1 MNPLLLSGFGISID
15 VNKARL
21 TIKQKESVIEFEP
34 HRMPYDSII
43 IDGHYGSISF
53 EAMRWLS
60 KHDVSIALLNW
71 NGNLLY
77 SAIPKET
84 LNADLKIKQ
93 YEKYLNE
100 EERTAIAEKIVNE
113 KIKKSLVFLENMSTF
128 YQEIDFE
135 EIKKVFS
142 KELESF
148 NLKKK
153 KGNNDNTENTGFP
166 IDDTDLTF
174 ANKKE
179 NNINKKVNENEKS
192 NLKKKISDLM
202 MYEGRIASAYWSELS
217 KVFNKLSKDFNF
229 QSRKNLSYSWN
240 MNASDPVNALL
251 NYGYAI
257 LESMV
262 RKDINTIG
270 LDPSIGYLHEI
281 APAKHPLVYD
291 LQELFRCV
299 VDYSVIELLETGL
312 KKSDFITTE
321 NYHIRLKP
329 NTAKLLIEKIKENFN
344 KRYEFRNKQHT
355 LENIMF
361 ENIRE
366 LSRYILGKGMEIK
379 FNIPN
384 IKIQRNDDIKMRN
397 KIMATE
403 PEKRKELKI
412 NKSTLWY
419 QQRKIKEGKTL
430 KVYNKTK
437 VKME

>member
-1 MNPLLLSGFGISID
+1 MNPLLLSGFGINID
-15 VNKARL
+15 VNKAHL
-21 TIKQKESVIEFEP
+21 IVKQRDNIIEFEP
-34 HRMPYDSII
+34 HRIPYDSII

-71 NGNLLY
+71 NGNLL
-77 SAIPKET
+77 SNTMPQET
-84 LNADLKIKQ
+84 LNANLKIKQ
-93 YEKYLNE
+93 YEKYLKE
-100 EERTAIAEKIVNE
+100 ESRLYIAGQIV
-113 KIKKSLVFLENMSTF
+113 KQKVKSSIAL
-128 YQEIDFE
+128 I
-135 EIKKVFS
+135 
-142 KELESF
+142 KELSQF
-148 NLKKK
+148 YN
-153 KGNNDNTENTGFP
+153 
-166 IDDTDLTF
+166 IDLSTI
-174 ANKKE
+174 NKE
-179 NNINKKVNENEKS
+179 IERIDYNNINS
-192 NLKKKISDLM
+192 LM

-217 KVFNKLSKDFNF
+217 KIFNSIAEDFNF

-262 RKDINTIG
+262 RTNINTIG
-270 LDPSIGYLHEI
+270 LDVSIGYLHEI
-281 APAKHPLVYD
+281 APSKHPLVYD
-291 LQELFRCV
+291 LQELFRYI
-299 VDYSVIELLETGL
+299 VDYSVIELLETKL

-329 NTAKLLIEKIKENFN
+329 NTAKMLIEKIENNFN
-344 KRYEFRNKQHT
+344 NRYEFKNKQHT

-366 LSRYILGKGMEIK
+366 LSRYIMGNVKQLEFRIPDITIK
-379 FNIPN
+379 
-384 IKIQRNDDIKMRN
+384 RNDNSQVRD
-397 KIMATE
+397 KIMSIN

-419 QQRKIKEGKTL
+419 QQKKIKEGKTI

-437 VKME
+437 IKIE